1 MTTITVV
8 KVGGSL
14 YDHPRLAAGLR
25 RYLRQWPPQTV
36 RLVPGG
42 GDLADAVRKYDRIHH
57 LGEQVA
63 HRLAMRTLA
72 VAGEL
77 LAMLL
82 GTDCPPIVTEVD
94 LGDWPHTWALT
105 SDSIAARVAWQER
118 AERLILLKSVTI
130 PEGTSWV
137 EAAARGWVDAF
148 FPQAVAQAPFVV
160 HAVPFRRFLDQL
172 E

>member
-1 MTTITVV
+1 MAITVI

-25 RYLRQWPPQTV
+25 RYLRQWPPRTV

-42 GDLADAVRKYDRIHH
+42 GDLADAVRKLDRLHH
-57 LGEQVA
+57 LGEQAA

-72 VAGEL
+72 VAGEFL
-77 LAMLL
+77 TLLL
-82 GTDCPPIVTEVD
+82 GADCPPIVTEVD

-105 SDSIAARVAWQER
+105 SDSIAARVAWQEH
-118 AERLILLKSVTI
+118 AGRLVLLKSVTI
-130 PEGTSWV
+130 PAGTSWV

-148 FPQAVAQAPFVV
+148 FPQAVAAAPFAVEV
-160 HAVPFRRFLDQL
+160 VPFRQFLDQF